1 MQSSNR
7 NGHNLRLRFGAPS
20 VCMLLLG
27 AGRLFS
33 QADTGSITG
42 TAMDPAKQPAGG
54 KITIIAVATNRRQSY
69 VTDSEGRYSLGP
81 LRVGEYEID
90 AELTGFKRLV
100 RRSILIQV
108 QQTAVINLQ
117 LELGTVT
124 QETTVTAAPDLVRT
138 VDASQGQVIEER
150 RVNDLPLNGRDYLQL
165 SLLSEGTLAPPGQSR
180 TASGTNDGVGSRAGG
195 FSAGGHARRTT
206 TTCWTG
212 STTTPM
218 TRRSTPIKPR

>member
-7 NGHNLRLRFGAPS
+7 NGHNLRLRFGALS

-42 TAMDPAKQPAGG
+42 TATDPAGAVLPGA

-69 VTDSEGRYSLGP
+69 LTDSEGRYSSGP

-124 QETTVTAAPDLVRT
+124 QETTVTAAPDLVGPWT
-138 VDASQGQVIEER
+138 HH
-150 RVNDLPLNGRDYLQL
+150 
-165 SLLSEGTLAPPGQSR
+165 
-180 TASGTNDGVGSRAGG
+180 RA
-195 FSAGGHARRTT
+195 R
-206 TTCWTG
+206 
-212 STTTPM
+212 
-218 TRRSTPIKPR
+218 